1 MDRQRLWELM
11 RFCFVGGVSLLI
23 DMGLLYILTEYVSI
37 PYLWSSAI
45 SFTVSLAI
53 NYWLNV
59 TFVFTFAKK
68 PSLKQITLFVG
79 SSVVGLGLNQL
90 CMWLFVEV
98 FGIYSMF
105 SKLLATVI
113 VTVWNYVIKRKAVT
127 A

>member
-45 SFTVSLAI
+45 SFTVSLVI

-68 PSLKQITLFVG
+68 PSLKQITLFAG

-98 FGIYSMF
+98 FGIYYMF

-113 VTVWNYVIKRKAVT
+113 VTAWNYVIKRKAVN

>member
-98 FGIYSMF
+98 FGIYYMF

>member
-1 MDRQRLWELM
+1 MDRKRLWELV

-23 DMGLLYILTEYVSI
+23 DMGLLYILTEFGSI

-45 SFTVSLAI
+45 SFTVSLVI
-53 NYWLNV
+53 NYWLNI

-68 PSLKQITLFVG
+68 PSLKQITLFAG

-98 FGIYSMF
+98 FGIYYMF